1 MSCNIDDFGGYG
13 SGSLGD
19 VTDPDK
25 TIINAYAAVEDI
37 NTYNFLANPFHNSDF
52 VAWKTADCVGCQVML
67 HAIACKSGST
77 GYSLCGRY
85 LIATIT
91 DAALEDEHRL
101 RVTIDK
107 STDAFAAGKDYYFWQ
122 AVLIPEFKNLTL
134 QAQSVKPYEAS
145 LEDTSWDDEEPVI
158 APVGGVLAFKCSDT
172 LTLNGGHIDLRD
184 RGFDTSVNTTYRP
197 IANHENQGTLD
208 TDLYSG
214 CENSITKDK
223 LLVNAGDGACF
234 IIAKNIVSA
243 SGSSRIGN
251 PATYGVQY
259 CRGASDSANTPAN
272 VSNLGG
278 SSIFIACY
286 NWTNFTPA
294 QIAKYRSGSGRGLAR
309 AYLAVGAPGNSF
321 IPDEGLYALDCLQN
335 KKRPKE
341 QFNLSGFGNAQD
353 GSYNLASYSP
363 QKCWNSYAKVTAV
376 SGKVFTISKRS
387 VSQEELVG
395 FEVGRLVM
403 IHQSRKSS
411 AADYL
416 DGNFKFS
423 RIVAVSGSTVTI
435 KHNLDFNLSTY
446 NVQMIVVP
454 EFQNLTL
461 GMVYNNTPVYSG
473 GTGGIFAICVK
484 GTCNLSG
491 GTVNMEGR
499 GTFNSV
505 VNVLQSNYWMKRSLP
520 LGQGNG
526 SVLIIA
532 NNLVMNSSTRLGG
545 TYDGAQFGGRGGS
558 GSKSGYPAGGGWSG
572 KPGTSDNGAYVRNP
586 GWGGGAGQGST
597 DYPETGGGWHSN
609 AKLVSDAAQ
618 KGESATGCQGAH
630 VLIIADS
637 VDGLNLS
644 ALSTGGG
651 SGLMGSTATHGQ
663 LPGGCGY
670 GGGGKII
677 SGGHGKAGAGGYRG
691 GGAGTDFTTY
701 LKKGTVT
708 HCGGGG
714 AGACFVYAN
723 SISNQSTSGLVT
735 Y

>member
-37 NTYNFLANPFHNSDF
+37 NTYNFLANPFRNSDF
-52 VAWKTADCVGCQVML
+52 VAWKAADCVGCQVML
-67 HAIACKSGST
+67 HCIAAKSGAT

-85 LIATIT
+85 LVATIT
-91 DAALEDEHRL
+91 DAAFEDEYRM

-107 STDAFAAGKDYYFWQ
+107 STAAFAAGKDYYFWQ

-145 LEDTSWDDEEPVI
+145 LEDISLDGEEPVI

-172 LTLNGGHIDLRD
+172 LTLAGGHIDLRS
-184 RGFDTSVNTTYRP
+184 RGFDTSVNTAYRP
-197 IANHENQGTLD
+197 ISNHESNGTLD

-223 LLVNAGDGACF
+223 LLVNCGDGACF
-234 IIAKNIVSA
+234 IIAKNIVSS

-251 PATYGVQY
+251 PATSGVQY
-259 CRGASDSANTPAN
+259 CRGAADSANTPAN
-272 VSNLGG
+272 VSNIGG
-278 SSIFIACY
+278 SCDSW
-286 NWTNFTPA
+286 NNFTPA
-294 QIAKYRSGSGRGLAR
+294 QIAKYRSGEGRGLAR

-341 QFNLSGFGNAQD
+341 RFNLSGFGNGSD
-353 GSYNLASYSP
+353 GTYTLNSYTP

-376 SGKVFTISKRS
+376 SGKVYTISR
-387 VSQEELVG
+387 VRADVDEFTDFQ
-395 FEVGRLVM
+395 VGRLVM

-411 AADYL
+411 AADWD

-423 RIVAVSGSTVTI
+423 RIAAISGSTVTV
-435 KHNLDFNLSTY
+435 KHNFDFNLSTY

-461 GMVYNNTPVYSG
+461 SKEYNNTPVYHG
-473 GTGGIFAICVK
+473 GAGGIFAICVK

-499 GTFNSV
+499 GTFNKV

-545 TYDGAQFGGRGGS
+545 TYDGSQFGGRGG
-558 GSKSGYPAGGGWSG
+558 AGA
-572 KPGTSDNGAYVRNP
+572 SDNGNIRNP
-586 GWGGGAGQGST
+586 GWGGGAGQSYSD
-597 DYPETGGGWHSN
+597 DYPEAGGGWHSN
-609 AKLVSDAAQ
+609 APLVPEDAQ
-618 KGESATGCQGAH
+618 DGESATGCQGAH

-637 VDGLNLS
+637 IDGLNLS

-651 SGLMGSTATHGQ
+651 SGLMTAANGGHGQ

-677 SGGHGKAGAGGYRG
+677 SDAHGTAGAGGYRG
-691 GGAGTDFTTY
+691 GGCGSDFKT
-701 LKKGTVT
+701 KFNAGTVT

-714 AGACFVYAN
+714 AGAAFVYCN
-723 SISNQSTSGLVT
+723 SITNQTTTGLVLS
-735 Y
+735 